1 MLALGLAS
9 LKIPL
14 NVLVLVSAIVFQFP
28 LDGTSD
34 EFLSLLLQIPE
45 HPIPEVLRLVL
56 QIPNCPIPGSS
67 KTYFQSGQ
75 VPPTYA
81 YPEVGDFVCTSVIQ
95 PT

>member
-1 MLALGLAS
+1 MD
-9 LKIPL
+9 I
-14 NVLVLVSAIVFQFP
+14 LVLVSAIVFQFA

-67 KTYFQSGQ
+67 KHVFCHVRFHLLTHILRLEILY
-75 VPPTYA
+75 VP
-81 YPEVGDFVCTSVIQ
+81 V
-95 PT
+95 

>member
-9 LKIPL
+9 LKIQW

-45 HPIPEVLRLVL
+45 CPIPEVLKLVL
-56 QIPNCPIPGSS
+56 QIPNCSIPGSS
-67 KTYFQSGQ
+67 KHIFTQ
-75 VPPTYA
+75 VRFHLLTHILRLEILYVP
-81 YPEVGDFVCTSVIQ
+81 V
-95 PT
+95 